1 MQNLISHVLP
11 GRKRSKVGLPPGAV
25 VYAGTKP
32 THSVQFS
39 VTDFDVDTLDEWDA
53 SDITKVLPLRDTS
66 TVSWIHVNGVHD
78 TELIRALGE
87 HFSIH
92 PLVLEDIAHVE
103 QRPKIEE
110 YDEHL
115 FLVLKMVYYD
125 GSPSEE
131 ALRMEHVAL
140 VLGPN
145 FVISFQEDPGD
156 VFDPVRDRIRSARG
170 RIRKL
175 GPDYLAYALV
185 DVIVDHYFVVLERFG
200 ETGEVIEDEIL
211 DEPTTDT
218 QRKINDVRRQ
228 LIGMRRA
235 VWPVRELL
243 GRLERLESP
252 LIQDNTRPFLRDAY
266 DHAVQVVDIV
276 ESLRDLVSGLTD
288 LYMTAI
294 SNRMNEIMK
303 VLTIIGTIFIPL
315 TFVAGIYGMN
325 FEYMPELSWRYGY
338 FTIWAIMIAVGAIL
352 LVFFRR
358 REWI

>member
-11 GRKRSKVGLPPGAV
+11 GRRPSKVGLPPGAV
-25 VYAGTKP
+25 VYAGAQP

-39 VTDFDVDTLDEWDA
+39 VTDFDADTLDEWDA
-53 SDITKVLPLRDTS
+53 SDITEVLPLRDTS
-66 TVSWIHVNGVHD
+66 TVSWIHVDGVHD
-78 TELIRALGE
+78 TELIRALGD
-87 HFSIH
+87 HFGIH

-110 YDEHL
+110 HDDYL
-115 FLVLKMVYYD
+115 FLVLKMVYHD
-125 GSPSEE
+125 GSTTEE
-131 ALRMEHVAL
+131 ALRMEQVTL

-156 VFDPVRDRIRSARG
+156 VFDPIRERIRSARG

-185 DVIVDHYFVVLERFG
+185 DVIVDHYFVVLERFA
-200 ETGEVIEDEIL
+200 ETAEVIEDEIL

-243 GRLERLESP
+243 GRLERMESS
-252 LIQDNTRPFLRDAY
+252 LIQESTRPFLRDAY

-294 SNRMNEIMK
+294 SNQMNEIMK

-325 FEYMPELSWRYGY
+325 FEYMPELSWQYGY
-338 FTIWAIMIAVGAIL
+338 FGVWAVMIMMATVL
-352 LVFFRR
+352 LAFFRR

>member
-11 GRKRSKVGLPPGAV
+11 RRKRSKVGLPPGEV
-25 VYAGTKP
+25 VYAGTEP
-32 THSVQFS
+32 DHFVQFAI
-39 VTDFDVDTLDEWDA
+39 TDFDADTLDEWGAVDVA
-53 SDITKVLPLRDTS
+53 EVFPLRDTS

-78 TELIRALGE
+78 TDLIRSLGD
-87 HFSIH
+87 HFGIH
-92 PLVLEDIAHVE
+92 PLVLEDIAHIE

-110 YDEHL
+110 YDDYL

-125 GSPSEE
+125 DDKHSD
-131 ALRMEHVAL
+131 ALRMEQVAL

-145 FVISFQEDPGD
+145 FVLSFQEDPGD
-156 VFDPVRDRIRSARG
+156 VFDPVRERIRSARG

-175 GPDYLAYALV
+175 GPDYLAYGLV

-200 ETGEVIEDEIL
+200 ERGEIIEDEIL
-211 DEPTTDT
+211 DDPTPDT
-218 QRKINDVRRQ
+218 QRKINDMRRQ

-235 VWPVRELL
+235 VWPVRELM

-252 LIQDNTRPFLRDAY
+252 LVHAGTRPFLRDAY

-276 ESLRDLVSGLTD
+276 ESLRDVVSGLTD

-294 SNRMNEIMK
+294 SNQMNEIMK

-325 FEYMPELSWRYGY
+325 FDHMPELSWQYGY
-338 FTIWAIMIAVGAIL
+338 IGVWAVMIGMALLL

>member
-1 MQNLISHVLP
+1 
-11 GRKRSKVGLPPGAV
+11 
-25 VYAGTKP
+25 
-32 THSVQFS
+32 
-39 VTDFDVDTLDEWDA
+39 VTDFTADTLREWTA
-53 SDITKVLPLRDTS
+53 SEVAEVLPLRDSS
-66 TVSWIHVNGVHD
+66 TVSWIHVNGVHNTD
-78 TELIRALGE
+78 LIRTLGE
-87 HFSIH
+87 HFGIH
-92 PLVLEDIAHVE
+92 PLVLEDIAHIE
-103 QRPKIEE
+103 QRPKLEE
-110 YDEHL
+110 YEDYL
-115 FLVLKMVYYD
+115 FLVLKMIYYD
-125 GSPSEE
+125 EDTDG
-131 ALRMEHVAL
+131 LRLEHVSL
-140 VLGPN
+140 ILGPHC
-145 FVISFQEDPGD
+145 VISFQEDPGD
-156 VFDPVRDRIRSARG
+156 VFDPVRERIRSARG

-175 GPDYLAYALV
+175 NVDYLAYALI

-211 DEPTTDT
+211 DEPSTDT
-218 QRKINDVRRQ
+218 QRKINDMRRQ

-235 VWPVRELL
+235 VWPARELL

-252 LIQDNTRPFLRDAY
+252 LIHEGTRPFIRDAY

-294 SNRMNEIMK
+294 SNQMNEIMK

-325 FEYMPELSWRYGY
+325 FEYMPELSWQYGY
-338 FTIWAIMIAVGAIL
+338 FGVWIVMIVMAAVL